1 MNRIITRAQG
11 TKIREMMLE
20 AENKDLQILSS
31 SSIASSSSPN
41 NPHHYTGIQNLGFT
55 CYANSILQVLY
66 TSESTF
72 TLIRNN
78 KNLGQFHNELG
89 ILFDRMYRM
98 YSYVRPFKFFDAF
111 RAIRTEF
118 VKDEQHDAQEFFT
131 FLLNFLHN
139 EAIEG
144 LMQTGEPS
152 TAQMNY
158 IEESAY
164 SRLFMGQMESTLSC
178 LACDHQS
185 RSCEPFWQ
193 LQLNVPGDVVEG
205 VTVVDPTEPM
215 PTLSTCIEYFLSEEV
230 I

>member
-1 MNRIITRAQG
+1 
-11 TKIREMMLE
+11 MLE
-20 AENKDLQILSS
+20 AENRDLEILS
-31 SSIASSSSPN
+31 SSIASSSSSN
-41 NPHHYTGIQNLGFT
+41 NPHHYKGIQNLGFT

-66 TSESTF
+66 TSENTS

-89 ILFDRMYRM
+89 ILFDRMYEGTARLDKDGNTT
-98 YSYVRPFKFFDAF
+98 YSYVKPNKFFDAF
-111 RAIRTEF
+111 RATRTEF
-118 VKDEQHDAQEFFT
+118 IKDEQHDAQEFFT

-152 TAQMNY
+152 TAQVNY
-158 IEESAY
+158 VDESPY

-178 LACDHQS
+178 LACGHQS

-205 VTVVDPTEPM
+205 ITIVDTTEPV
-215 PTLSTCIEYFLSEEV
+215 PTLSTCIEYFLAEEV
-230 I
+230 TI